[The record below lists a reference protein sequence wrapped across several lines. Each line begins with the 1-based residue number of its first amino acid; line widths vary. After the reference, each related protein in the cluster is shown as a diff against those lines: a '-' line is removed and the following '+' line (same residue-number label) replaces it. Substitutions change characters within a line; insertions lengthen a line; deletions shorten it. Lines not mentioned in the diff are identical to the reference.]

1 MPFNMFPY
9 ADLANLNLDWLMQTM
24 KVAADMSKDAE
35 ARVKA
40 IEYLVNVPAVRQIV
54 RDILQDMSDS
64 GDLGADLLA
73 ALADLRAF
81 NSGDHAWSVLR
92 VFDRLLMDKR
102 FYVHASKWPNGIQ
115 MQAAANLTGA
125 LEGQTMIFPLDMP
138 MDRDYASAAVEFDSL
153 DIEAHNVSI
162 SNNGTQLSFKPVSY
176 NSSLTAGQYYAPAVY
191 MAVSGRRKAVP
202 VHPANTRVAA
212 VKAQIISCVDSFWQ
226 QRNATDGWAYG
237 SNFVT
242 NSGNTTVRNSGGHRM
257 MECDTLVA
265 LVMMGM
271 SWTDTPYSTAAT
283 SYDFSDLIL
292 NPNSYGWALPWGF
305 DTVLNR
311 KCTWTGGI
319 CWYLWDAGAVFSS
332 RSDVEDGD
340 IVVFRKPEQYRYFDN
355 ISHIGI
361 CRIENG
367 VLNVYHFTGSGLVPN
382 GEHMRYEPLDAIMAR
397 ESYGA
402 DDVYFA
408 RPVVS

>member
-9 ADLANLNLDWLMQTM
+9 TDLNNVNLDWLLNQMR
-24 KVAADMSKDAE
+24 KAAGDSKEALDA
-35 ARVKA
+35 VK
-40 IEYLVNVPAVRQIV
+40 ILENVLKISSVKN
-54 RDILQDMSDS
+54 ILREILDEMLAD
-64 GDLGADLLA
+64 GTLGAELLE
-73 ALADLRAF
+73 ALTDLRAF
-81 NSGDHAWSVLR
+81 NSEDHAWSVLR

-115 MQAAANLTGA
+115 MQTAANLTGA
-125 LEGQTMIFPLDMP
+125 LEGQTMVFPLDMP
-138 MDRDYASAAVEFDSL
+138 MNRDYASAAVEFDSL

-162 SNNGTQLSFKPVSY
+162 SNEGTQLSFKPVSY
-176 NSSLTAGQYYAPAVY
+176 NSSLTAGNYYDPAVY

-202 VHPANTRVAA
+202 EHPTNTRAA
-212 VKAQIISCVDSFWQ
+212 ADQAQIINCVDSFWQ

-242 NSGNTTVRNSGGHRM
+242 NSANTTVRNSGGFRM

-265 LVMMGM
+265 LTMMGM

-283 SYDFSDLIL
+283 SYNFSDLIL
-292 NPNSYGWALPWGF
+292 NPNSYSWALPWGF

-340 IVVFRKPEQYRYFDN
+340 IVIFRKPEQYRYFDN

-382 GEHMRYEPLDAIMAR
+382 GEFMRYEPLDDIMAR
-397 ESYGA
+397 ESYEA
-402 DDVYFA
+402 ENVYFA
-408 RPVVS
+408 RT